1 MADAPAPPTDDAW
14 QFRDRL
20 SPVEGGDR
28 PLWSVMIPA
37 YNCARYLRQTLSS
50 VLAQDPGSAL
60 MQIEVVDDASDR
72 DDPAALVAEIGRGRV
87 GFHRQ
92 HANVGHSANFRT
104 CLERS
109 RGRYIHLLHG
119 DDAVRPGFYQK
130 LQEGFERAPETG
142 AAFCRQIFIDSHERQ
157 TWISPVERSPS
168 GVLTG
173 WLERIAVRQLVQT
186 PSIVVRREVYERLG
200 LFDRRLSWVE
210 DWEMWC
216 RIAAN
221 YPVWYEEQPLACYRV
236 HDTSSTS
243 SKIRTGENLRD
254 VRRALDI
261 IAHYLPPA
269 SRERIRKESLE
280 HWADDALRFRAP
292 AMLQSGDLRG
302 AANQVLE
309 ALLCSRSTA
318 TLRKVAELPLRSG
331 ARTGRAMGAR
341 FSARF
346 RTARQAWAKQRQ
358 GRIGRQ

>member
-1 MADAPAPPTDDAW
+1 
-14 QFRDRL
+14 
-20 SPVEGGDR
+20 
-28 PLWSVMIPA
+28 
-37 YNCARYLRQTLSS
+37 
-50 VLAQDPGSAL
+50 
-60 MQIEVVDDASDR
+60 
-72 DDPAALVAEIGRGRV
+72 
-87 GFHRQ
+87 
-92 HANVGHSANFRT
+92 
-104 CLERS
+104 
-109 RGRYIHLLHG
+109 
-119 DDAVRPGFYQK
+119 
-130 LQEGFERAPETG
+130 
-142 AAFCRQIFIDSHERQ
+142 
-157 TWISPVERSPS
+157 
-168 GVLTG
+168 
-173 WLERIAVRQLVQT
+173 
-186 PSIVVRREVYERLG
+186 
-200 LFDRRLSWVE
+200 
-210 DWEMWC
+210 
-216 RIAAN
+216 
-221 YPVWYEEQPLACYRV
+221 V